1 MGEETQKVERLGVEC
16 SVPEILVV
24 DDEENQRAALASMVR
39 GWGYLAETAGNGAEA
54 LEKLKEFDASVIVS
68 DLMMPEMDGMEM
80 LRRLREQEPAPPVII
95 LTAFGNMET
104 ALKVVHDLGAYWFLE
119 KPLEPAALRLLLERA
134 TAQRRLEAQRE
145 ILERQLSA
153 TGVLGALVGGSP
165 AMQEVYSLIRQVA
178 PTKATILVTG
188 ESGTGKELV
197 ARAIH
202 ELSPRSGGPF
212 VAVNCAAMPESLMES
227 ELFGHEKGAFTGA
240 VEKRVGCFELAK
252 NGTLLLDEIA
262 DMPLATQAKLL
273 RVLEDRKVR
282 RLGSPREMEVD
293 VRVVA
298 STNHDLEGTIK
309 KGAFREDLYF
319 RLNVFR
325 IALPAL
331 RERMEDLPALS
342 EALVRDLS
350 EKHASKVTHVEDRAM
365 DVLRGHTWPG
375 NVRELR
381 NVLERAVILCGEGG
395 IQPQH
400 LAPIW
405 GAAMRR
411 SQMSEDEVALRVGTT
426 IEAAERELIEMTL
439 RHTGNN
445 RTRAAAILGITTKTL
460 FNKLKD
466 YGESEK

>member
-1 MGEETQKVERLGVEC
+1 
-16 SVPEILVV
+16 
-24 DDEENQRAALASMVR
+24 
-39 GWGYLAETAGNGAEA
+39 
-54 LEKLKEFDASVIVS
+54 
-68 DLMMPEMDGMEM
+68 
-80 LRRLREQEPAPPVII
+80 
-95 LTAFGNMET
+95 
-104 ALKVVHDLGAYWFLE
+104 
-119 KPLEPAALRLLLERA
+119 
-134 TAQRRLEAQRE
+134 
-145 ILERQLSA
+145 
-153 TGVLGALVGGSP
+153 
-165 AMQEVYSLIRQVA
+165 
-178 PTKATILVTG
+178 
-188 ESGTGKELV
+188 
-197 ARAIH
+197 
-202 ELSPRSGGPF
+202 

-240 VEKRVGCFELAK
+240 VEKRVGCFELAR

-342 EALVRDLS
+342 EALVRNLS

-400 LAPIW
+400 LAPIS

-411 SQMSEDEVALRVGTT
+411 SQMGEDEVALRVGTT